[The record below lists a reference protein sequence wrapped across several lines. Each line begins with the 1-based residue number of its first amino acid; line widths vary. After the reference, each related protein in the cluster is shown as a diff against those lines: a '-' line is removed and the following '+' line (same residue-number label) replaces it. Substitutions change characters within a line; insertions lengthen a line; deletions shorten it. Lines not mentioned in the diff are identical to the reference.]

1 MQNPVPVSEKPLADK
16 GGTSGGSA
24 GGSLVLTYLLLTLGM
39 LFFGISFIASKYALM
54 IFQPVS
60 IILFRAIIASGLLV
74 LTARHRG
81 VRLKLERREVPLF
94 LLLALFQ
101 PFAYFL
107 GETYGLK
114 LVSASTASIII
125 ATIPLFTPFAS
136 APLLGEKLSLKAVL
150 GLALSFAGVWF
161 IVTAGSM
168 DSAPGSDLSLP
179 GLMLMLVAVLAA
191 VGYSVVVKTI
201 DLHRSPLVIV
211 TWQHIFGVVMLIPV
225 FLITDLRGLISPD
238 HPVKQAGAEVLFPAM
253 GSLIFLALFAST
265 LAFLFYS
272 NGIRK
277 LGAGRANV
285 FTNTVPIFT
294 AITAFLLLGEQFPPE
309 KLLGMA
315 LVIGG
320 VSISQ
325 GRSPVLR

>member
-1 MQNPVPVSEKPLADK
+1 M
-16 GGTSGGSA
+16 GGMIG
-24 GGSLVLTYLLLTLGM
+24 LTYLLLTLGM

-54 IFQPVS
+54 IFEPVS

-74 LTARHRG
+74 FTARRRG
-81 VRLKLERREVPLF
+81 ARLKLEKREVPLF
-94 LLLALFQ
+94 LLLAFFQ

-114 LVSASTASIII
+114 LISASAASIII
-125 ATIPLFTPFAS
+125 ATIPVFTPFAT
-136 APLLGEKLSLKAVL
+136 APLLGERLSFRAFM
-150 GLALSFAGVWF
+150 GLILSFAGVWF
-161 IVTAGSM
+161 IVTTGAE
-168 DSAPGSDLSLP
+168 APGSVGILGPDFSLT
-179 GLMLMLVAVLAA
+179 GLVLMFIAVFAA
-191 VGYSVVVKTI
+191 VGYSVVVKKI
-201 DLHRSPLVIV
+201 DLNRSPLVIV
-211 TWQHIFGVVMLIPV
+211 TWQHILGSIMLVPV
-225 FLITDLRGLISPD
+225 FLVSDLPGLLSQG
-238 HPVKQAGAEVLFPAM
+238 HPLWKAEPEVLLPAL

-277 LGAGRANV
+277 LGAGKANV

-294 AITAFLLLGEQFPPE
+294 AITAFLLLGEQFPPD

-325 GRSPVLR
+325 GRAPVLR